1 MIAVNT
7 LGCILVGFFVA
18 VLYVKLPHPR
28 WINLFYWGFIG
39 GFTAFSSFIKEGMHF
54 FLHGEH
60 ITGFLYIFL
69 QNMLGMFAA
78 GAAFGWARCCF
89 KDDRGSFVRGDG
101 SEYQYVFSYC
111 LTALGLVGSTFSWG
125 MYRTGF
131 SLLHSAWT
139 LLPFLLMP
147 LIFAIGNIF
156 TESLPVTLIRYFS
169 WSGGVWMGFIFYS
182 VLLSIFYGVCWLL
195 GRFSQSSN
203 LAPNAAI
210 TIFFIAF
217 LGTGLGVYQ
226 ALHPHVRRITLRTY
240 KPLTRS
246 MRIVFASD
254 LHFGTLWGRRYGQKL
269 VSRINAEDPDLV
281 IFGGDLVDRSLSFV
295 MREGS
300 MDALR
305 SLRAPMGLY
314 SVMGNHDLMAGTGE
328 QERTYLERMGIR
340 FIVNESIP
348 VSSSVWITGL
358 DDERFGK
365 KGL

>member
-1 MIAVNT
+1 MD
-7 LGCILVGFFVA
+7 GFY
-18 VLYVKLPHPR
+18 L
-28 WINLFYWGFIG
+28 LFCALIYLLW
-39 GFTAFSSFIKEGMHF
+39 
-54 FLHGEH
+54 
-60 ITGFLYIFL
+60 
-69 QNMLGMFAA
+69 
-78 GAAFGWARCCF
+78 
-89 KDDRGSFVRGDG
+89 
-101 SEYQYVFSYC
+101 C
-111 LTALGLVGSTFSWG
+111 L
-125 MYRTGF
+125 
-131 SLLHSAWT
+131 
-139 LLPFLLMP
+139 
-147 LIFAIGNIF
+147 
-156 TESLPVTLIRYFS
+156 
-169 WSGGVWMGFIFYS
+169 
-182 VLLSIFYGVCWLL
+182 
-195 GRFSQSSN
+195 
-203 LAPNAAI
+203 LAPWPVFPVSEPCTQCGHHN
-210 TIFFIAF
+210 FFIAF

-365 KGL
+365 KGYEAPAAQGSDLHIFAEHEPYHVLEASQKEYDLYFAGHTHGGQFIPLNLITQRLLRWTMALRPLGICWRLYRQAMACPLFPCVLAYRRKLWLSV

>member
-1 MIAVNT
+1 MD
-7 LGCILVGFFVA
+7 GFY
-18 VLYVKLPHPR
+18 L
-28 WINLFYWGFIG
+28 LFCALIYLLW
-39 GFTAFSSFIKEGMHF
+39 
-54 FLHGEH
+54 
-60 ITGFLYIFL
+60 
-69 QNMLGMFAA
+69 
-78 GAAFGWARCCF
+78 
-89 KDDRGSFVRGDG
+89 
-101 SEYQYVFSYC
+101 C
-111 LTALGLVGSTFSWG
+111 L
-125 MYRTGF
+125 
-131 SLLHSAWT
+131 
-139 LLPFLLMP
+139 
-147 LIFAIGNIF
+147 
-156 TESLPVTLIRYFS
+156 
-169 WSGGVWMGFIFYS
+169 
-182 VLLSIFYGVCWLL
+182 
-195 GRFSQSSN
+195 
-203 LAPNAAI
+203 LAPWPVFPVSEPCTQCGHHN
-210 TIFFIAF
+210 FFHRF
-217 LGTGLGVYQ
+217 FGDRSWRLPGPY
-226 ALHPHVRRITLRTY
+226 PHVRRITLRTY

-365 KGL
+365 KGYEAPAAQGSDLHIFAEHEPYHVLEASQKEYDLYFAGHTHGGQFIPLNLITQRLFALDHGTQAFGNMLATVSTGHGLSVIPMRLGVPPEIVVVSVEPIKK

>member
-1 MIAVNT
+1 
-7 LGCILVGFFVA
+7 
-18 VLYVKLPHPR
+18 
-28 WINLFYWGFIG
+28 
-39 GFTAFSSFIKEGMHF
+39 
-54 FLHGEH
+54 
-60 ITGFLYIFL
+60 
-69 QNMLGMFAA
+69 
-78 GAAFGWARCCF
+78 
-89 KDDRGSFVRGDG
+89 
-101 SEYQYVFSYC
+101 
-111 LTALGLVGSTFSWG
+111 
-125 MYRTGF
+125 
-131 SLLHSAWT
+131 
-139 LLPFLLMP
+139 
-147 LIFAIGNIF
+147 
-156 TESLPVTLIRYFS
+156 
-169 WSGGVWMGFIFYS
+169 MGFIFYS

-195 GRFSQSSN
+195 GRFSQSPN

>member
-1 MIAVNT
+1 M
-7 LGCILVGFFVA
+7 
-18 VLYVKLPHPR
+18 
-28 WINLFYWGFIG
+28 
-39 GFTAFSSFIKEGMHF
+39 F
-54 FLHGEH
+54 FL
-60 ITGFLYIFL
+60 I
-69 QNMLGMFAA
+69 
-78 GAAFGWARCCF
+78 
-89 KDDRGSFVRGDG
+89 V
-101 SEYQYVFSYC
+101 
-111 LTALGLVGSTFSWG
+111 TALGLVGSTFSWG

-195 GRFSQSSN
+195 GRFSQSPN

-365 KGL
+365 KGYEAPAAQGSDLHIFAEHEPYHVLEASQKEYDLYFAGHTHGGQFIPLNLITQRLFALDPWHSGLWEYAGDCIDRPWPVRYSHASWRTAGNCGCQCRTN

>member
-1 MIAVNT
+1 M
-7 LGCILVGFFVA
+7 
-18 VLYVKLPHPR
+18 
-28 WINLFYWGFIG
+28 
-39 GFTAFSSFIKEGMHF
+39 F
-54 FLHGEH
+54 FL
-60 ITGFLYIFL
+60 I
-69 QNMLGMFAA
+69 
-78 GAAFGWARCCF
+78 
-89 KDDRGSFVRGDG
+89 V
-101 SEYQYVFSYC
+101 
-111 LTALGLVGSTFSWG
+111 TALGLVGSTFSWG

-365 KGL
+365 RAMRRLQPKAVTSISLRNMNHTMFWKHHKRSMTFILPAILMEDNSFL

>member
-1 MIAVNT
+1 M
-7 LGCILVGFFVA
+7 
-18 VLYVKLPHPR
+18 
-28 WINLFYWGFIG
+28 
-39 GFTAFSSFIKEGMHF
+39 F
-54 FLHGEH
+54 FL
-60 ITGFLYIFL
+60 I
-69 QNMLGMFAA
+69 
-78 GAAFGWARCCF
+78 
-89 KDDRGSFVRGDG
+89 V
-101 SEYQYVFSYC
+101 
-111 LTALGLVGSTFSWG
+111 TALGLVGSTFSWG

-195 GRFSQSSN
+195 GRFSQSPN

-269 VSRINAEDPDLV
+269 VSRINAEDP
-281 IFGGDLVDRSLSFV
+281 
-295 MREGS
+295 GS
-300 MDALR
+300 CDFWR
-305 SLRAPMGLY
+305 
-314 SVMGNHDLMAGTGE
+314 
-328 QERTYLERMGIR
+328 
-340 FIVNESIP
+340 
-348 VSSSVWITGL
+348 
-358 DDERFGK
+358 
-365 KGL
+365 

>member
-1 MIAVNT
+1 MD
-7 LGCILVGFFVA
+7 GFY
-18 VLYVKLPHPR
+18 L
-28 WINLFYWGFIG
+28 LFCALIYLLW
-39 GFTAFSSFIKEGMHF
+39 
-54 FLHGEH
+54 
-60 ITGFLYIFL
+60 
-69 QNMLGMFAA
+69 
-78 GAAFGWARCCF
+78 
-89 KDDRGSFVRGDG
+89 
-101 SEYQYVFSYC
+101 C
-111 LTALGLVGSTFSWG
+111 L
-125 MYRTGF
+125 
-131 SLLHSAWT
+131 
-139 LLPFLLMP
+139 
-147 LIFAIGNIF
+147 
-156 TESLPVTLIRYFS
+156 
-169 WSGGVWMGFIFYS
+169 
-182 VLLSIFYGVCWLL
+182 
-195 GRFSQSSN
+195 
-203 LAPNAAI
+203 LAPWPVFPVSEPCTQCGHHN
-210 TIFFIAF
+210 FFIAF

-358 DDERFGK
+358 DDERFEAPAAQGSDLHIFAEHEPYHVLEASQKEYDLYFAGHTHGGQFIPLNLITQRLFALDHGTQAFGNMLATVSTGHGLSVIPMRLGVPPEIVVVSVEPIK
-365 KGL
+365 K